1 MIPRYGTPPLLDQ
14 HYRRRPGAYAILYR
28 DGRLLMTHQA
38 QPLPEYQLP
47 GGGIDPGE
55 NAIAALHREVFEE
68 TGYSI
73 ARPRY
78 LGVYRR
84 YAYLP
89 DYGYYA
95 EKMCHIWLARPIQRL
110 GPPSEPHHTA
120 IWMAPHL
127 AYDALPD
134 AGSREMLRRSGLI
147 RGIR

>member
-1 MIPRYGTPPLLDQ
+1 MIPRYGTPPLLGQ

-38 QPLPEYQLP
+38 QPSPEYQLP

-78 LGVYRR
+78 LGAYRR

-95 EKMCHIWLARPIQRL
+95 EKMCHIWLARPVQRL
-110 GPPSEPHHTA
+110 GLPSEPHHTA
-120 IWMAPHL
+120 IWMTPGM
-127 AYDALPD
+127 AYETLPD
-134 AGSREMLRRSGLI
+134 AGSREMLQRAGLI